1 MLAAACASA
10 FAPRSAAK
18 PSGIRRE
25 IFLASPGKG
34 TAVVASAYYTKSQG
48 GEMLSVEQRWSRS
61 DTVDV
66 AFYRFSSDYG
76 KTWSAPVE
84 RRTGERRA
92 AGMLRRHLA
101 GGWVDPSNGRFIE
114 LWNEAIL
121 PNDDP
126 LEGLKQ
132 WNIFYALSEDGGRS
146 HHDVRQ
152 IIHKGEEFD
161 ARHPLPG
168 VYTGK
173 NAVTLGDTASMPLR
187 LGDGSILIPV
197 EITPIKPDGSLYNPG
212 GGYTYGDSAVLIG
225 RWKGAAIE
233 WEMGDRIIGDPE
245 RTTRGMLEP
254 TVATLKDGR
263 VMIVMRGS
271 NDKKTSLPAHKWVS
285 YSRDGGRLWTKPV
298 PWTYTTGETFFSP
311 SACSQLVP
319 HSSGRLFWLGN
330 ISPENA
336 KGNRPRYPFV
346 VGEVDLDS
354 GRLIRDRVRVVDD
367 KSEEDDP
374 VLMLSNFFAREDRQT
389 KEIALHMS
397 RVFAFPDGWVG
408 DAFLYRIAID

>member
-10 FAPRSAAK
+10 FAPRSAGK

-34 TAVVASAYYTKSQG
+34 TAVVASAYYTKSHG
-48 GEMLSVEQRWSRS
+48 GQMLSVEQRWSRS

-84 RRTGERRA
+84 RRTGERRPT
-92 AGMLRRHLA
+92 GMLRRHLA

-121 PNDDP
+121 PSDDP

-212 GGYTYGDSAVLIG
+212 GGYTYCDSAVLIG
-225 RWKGAAIE
+225 RWKGGAIE
-233 WEMGDRIIGDPE
+233 WEMGHRIIGDPE

-254 TVATLKDGR
+254 TVASLKDGR

-285 YSRDGGRLWTKPV
+285 YSSDGGRHWTKPA
-298 PWTYTTGETFFSP
+298 PWTYTTGEAFFSP

-367 KSEEDDP
+367 KSEADDP
-374 VLMLSNFFAREDRQT
+374 ILMLSNFFAREDRQT

-408 DAFLYRIAID
+408 DAFLYRITVD